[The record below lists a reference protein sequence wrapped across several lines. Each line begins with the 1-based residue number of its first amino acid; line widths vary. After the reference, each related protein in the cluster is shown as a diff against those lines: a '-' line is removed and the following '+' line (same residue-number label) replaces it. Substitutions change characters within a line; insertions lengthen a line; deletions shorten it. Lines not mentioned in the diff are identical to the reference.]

1 MLIVAFLAGSILCDV
16 VGQVCFKIGVTED
29 EAAPARG
36 GLAGFVAGI
45 ARSPWIAVGVV
56 VYALEFL
63 FWYGA
68 MTVAPLS
75 IVMPVSALSYCGV
88 VLASRLILREHVS
101 ARRWAAVFVVAAGV
115 AVVCWPEAA

>member
-1 MLIVAFLAGSILCDV
+1 MLMVLFLAGSIVCDV
-16 VGQVCFKIGVTED
+16 VGQVCFKLGVD
-29 EAAPARG
+29 DDDAAPARTG
-36 GLAGFVAGI
+36 IAGFVAGI

-56 VYALEFL
+56 VYALEFV
-63 FWYGA
+63 FWYGV

-75 IVMPVSALSYCGV
+75 IAMPVSALSYCGV

-101 ARRWAAVFVVAAGV
+101 PRRWAAVFVVAAGV